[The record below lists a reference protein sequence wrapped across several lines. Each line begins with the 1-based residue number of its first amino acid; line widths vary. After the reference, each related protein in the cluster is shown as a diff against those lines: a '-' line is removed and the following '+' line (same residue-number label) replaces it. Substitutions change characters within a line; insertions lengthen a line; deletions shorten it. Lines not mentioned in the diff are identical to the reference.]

1 MKIGYSG
8 AEQDIPRPKQISIV
22 DKEIAKA
29 DRTAS
34 GKLVKDII
42 AIKKEIQLKYDGLT
56 PTSFNLFRTY
66 FEAGKPI
73 NFIYDEAGQTK
84 TIQCYITEM
93 PRQVFIHNTNYV
105 SDITITLEEV

>member
-1 MKIGYSG
+1 MKIGYAG
-8 AEQDIPRPKQISIV
+8 QEQDIPRPKQMSVV
-22 DKEIAKA
+22 DVEIAKV

-34 GKLVKDII
+34 GKMVKDIK
-42 AIKKEIQLKYDGLT
+42 AIKKKIQFRYDGLT
-56 PTSFNLFRTY
+56 AASFNLFQTY
-66 FEAGKPI
+66 YKAGKPV

-93 PRQVFIHNTNYV
+93 PRNVFVHNTNYV

>member
-8 AEQDIPRPKQISIV
+8 MEQDIPKPKQISIV
-22 DKEIAKA
+22 DTEIAKA

-42 AIKKEIQLKYDGLT
+42 AIKKKIQLKYDGLT
-56 PTSFNLFRTY
+56 AASFNLFRTY
-66 FEAGKPI
+66 YEAGKPV

-84 TIQCYITEM
+84 KMQGYITEM
-93 PRQVFIHNTNYV
+93 PRNVFVHNTNFV

>member
-1 MKIGYSG
+1 MKIGYAG
-8 AEQDIPRPKQISIV
+8 LEQDIPRPKQVSVV
-22 DKEIAKA
+22 DTEIAKA

-34 GKLVKDII
+34 GRLVKDII
-42 AIKKEIQLKYDGLT
+42 AVKKKIQLKYDGLT
-56 PTSFNLFRTY
+56 AASFNLFRTY
-66 FEAGKPI
+66 YEAGKPV

-93 PRQVFIHNTNYV
+93 PRQLFVHNTNYV